1 MMEAP
6 ATLQRGLW
14 GVPTLMRRRWGS
26 FAWLA
31 AIVVAATLATASR
44 LGAAEAFDPARYQ
57 PGRLSDVASVVPAAG
72 ASLTLPDFPI
82 LARVQYLGELRPLPE
97 DSQRHIEAWAEAM
110 GIPEALAAFRR
121 EVKVSES
128 GTEYWLPVQEALVQ
142 KMTSELRVRETIE
155 VFVIHI
161 GHTSGRP
168 IFLVNAFDHQAG
180 H

>member
-1 MMEAP
+1 MEP
-6 ATLQRGLW
+6 HETLQRGLW
-14 GVPTLMRRRWGS
+14 GVPALMRRRRGS

-31 AIVVAATLATASR
+31 AIVVAAALATASG

-57 PGRLSDVASVVPAAG
+57 LGRLSDVASVVPPAG
-72 ASLTLPDFPI
+72 ASMTLLDFPI
-82 LARVQYLGELRPLPE
+82 RARVQYLREFRPLPE
-97 DSQRHIEAWAEAM
+97 DSQRHIKAWAEAM
-110 GIPEALAAFRR
+110 GIPEAPSAFRR
-121 EVKVSES
+121 EVKLSES
-128 GTEYWLPVQEALVQ
+128 GTEYWLPVQQALVQ
-142 KMTSELRVRETIE
+142 KMTSELRPRETIE

>member
-1 MMEAP
+1 M
-6 ATLQRGLW
+6 TLS
-14 GVPTLMRRRWGS
+14 TLTLSG
-26 FAWLA
+26 FL
-31 AIVVAATLATASR
+31 VAAALATTSG

-57 PGRLSDVASVVPAAG
+57 PGRLSDVASVVPPAG

-82 LARVQYLGELRPLPE
+82 RARVQYLSDFRPLPE

-110 GIPEALAAFRR
+110 GIPEAPSAFRR

-142 KMTSELRVRETIE
+142 KMTSELRSRDTIE
-155 VFVIHI
+155 VFAIHI

-168 IFLVNAFDHQAG
+168 IFLVNAFDHQAE